1 MFELPRGRI
10 SGAAFHAL
18 IKLVRSTP
26 AHRLTA
32 QVLRKQLGIDD
43 LKLLPDA
50 ARLPL
55 PTSLLPIPAHHEH
68 TRHDEGLGAPKLC
81 AVNSSADY
89 HARFTSGELDPRAL
103 CERAFTAN
111 RELSQQSPSLAPL
124 SLLAEAGAT
133 QAAYAAA
140 ERFRTGKSL
149 GPLDGVPVVIK
160 EEVDFQ
166 GLPTRLGTGWM
177 PHAPATRDATCVARL
192 RAAGAVLLGQTPM
205 TEYGLSPLG
214 VNTNRLMPRNPH
226 SPAHLAG
233 GSSTGSGVAVAIGV
247 SPVALGVDGGGSI
260 RVPAAFTGVF
270 GLKPSFGRIPLT
282 GHGSRGGSSVAHA
295 GPIGASSYDLAAF
308 LEIAAGACPGD
319 PASLAQPAPTPGE
332 WLSALGRGV
341 RGLRVGVIESEW
353 DHAAHEVSAA
363 GQAALK
369 ALEELGAELVP
380 VKLSLAAHA
389 SAIGYLTIGLESYA
403 SLRVEREERLSQL
416 GPDVQLLLRGMSVF
430 ESDDYLDA
438 QRLRHRLREQTAA
451 LLRQVDVLALPTT
464 ASVAPPVTDDEA
476 ASGFLDPP
484 ALSDAC
490 RFSFLA
496 NLTGTPAGT
505 APIGTNKIGLPI
517 GLQLVAD
524 AYDEA
529 TVLQVL
535 AALERAE
542 IASVK
547 RPASY
552 VDLLG

>member
-1 MFELPRGRI
+1 MLELPRGRI

-18 IKLVRSTP
+18 IRLVLHTP

-43 LKLLPDA
+43 LKRLPDA
-50 ARLPL
+50 TRLQL
-55 PTSLLPIPAHHEH
+55 PTSVLPLRARAEH
-68 TRHDEGLGAPKLC
+68 ARASEGLGPLRERR
-81 AVNSSADY
+81 VVSSADY
-89 HARFTSGELDPRAL
+89 HARFVSGELDPSEV
-103 CERAFTAN
+103 CERAFAAN
-111 RELSQQSPSLAPL
+111 RALGARSPSLAPL
-124 SLLAEAGAT
+124 SLLAEESAKR
-133 QAAYAAA
+133 AAAAAA
-140 ERFRTGKSL
+140 ERFRTGKQL

-166 GLPTRLGTGWM
+166 GLPTRLGTGWK
-177 PHAPATRDATCVARL
+177 PHSPAATDAASVARL

-226 SPAHLAG
+226 RATHLAG
-233 GSSTGSGVAVAIGV
+233 GSSTGSGVAVAVGV

-260 RVPAAFTGVF
+260 RIPAAHCGVF
-270 GLKPSFGRIPLT
+270 GLKPSFGRVPMT

-295 GPIGASSYDLAAF
+295 GPIGASSFDLAAF
-308 LEIAAGACPGD
+308 LEATCGADAGD
-319 PASLAQPAPTPGE
+319 PASLAQPALTPGSLIE
-332 WLSALGRGV
+332 ALGRGV

-363 GQAALK
+363 GQAALT
-369 ALEELGAELVP
+369 ALERLGVELVP
-380 VKLSLAAHA
+380 VKLPLAAHA
-389 SAIGYLTIGLESYA
+389 GAMGYLTIGLESYA
-403 SLRVEREERLSQL
+403 ALRVERAEHLSEL
-416 GPDVQLLLRGMSVF
+416 GPDVQLLVRGMSVF

-438 QRLRHRLREQTAA
+438 QRLRQRLREQTAE

-476 ASGFLDPP
+476 VSGFLDPP
-484 ALSDAC
+484 ALEDAC

-496 NLTGTPAGT
+496 NLTGVPAGT
-505 APIGTNKIGLPI
+505 APIGANKLGLPI
-517 GLQLVAD
+517 GLQIIGD

-542 IASVK
+542 IARVT
-547 RPASY
+547 RPESY
-552 VDLLG
+552 VDLLA